1 MVCTLMKK
9 HRHHSHRRRNGG
21 GDGGACSRNVETTGA
36 GVSFRPH
43 NIFPD
48 FCMLFLKLPVV
59 IYLVFYCEMQRTS
72 LLIMTTVDILLH
84 CLIRATECHWHLIID
99 IWGTGG
105 RCGLKVIEAKL
116 STVLLFPD
124 FLIHFV
130 ILITIIIIIT
140 RSITVSE
147 MTKTAQALQEIQ
159 GKNDWRDGSSNV
171 SWLTT
176 PTWRSAAECSTVG
189 QKRLEK
195 LDRRWLKD
203 WCDGQQTMMLMH
215 SGDADEPRQQM
226 TDGVPQQGT
235 AELSSVGICTPEQP
249 A

>member
-99 IWGTGG
+99 ILGTGG

-130 ILITIIIIIT
+130 ILITIIIIT

-159 GKNDWRDGSSNV
+159 GKITEEMGLQMFPDWRRRCDVQRQNVPQLGRSDWKSSIADGWKTGATDNKRWCWCIVETLTSLV
-171 SWLTT
+171 S
-176 PTWRSAAECSTVG
+176 
-189 QKRLEK
+189 
-195 LDRRWLKD
+195 RWLMEFLSKV
-203 WCDGQQTMMLMH
+203 
-215 SGDADEPRQQM
+215 RQSCL
-226 TDGVPQQGT
+226 V
-235 AELSSVGICTPEQP
+235 
-249 A
+249 